1 MPNLVFLLK
10 TTKILRERLARILDT
25 EGNKDDD
32 FPIENPPYENKL
44 ANLIASPTQVASSTD
59 GVLIFNSKD
68 LEDFE
73 TKVKLNFV
81 CVDIE
86 LLKLNFESLK
96 RSIDLSTKC
105 GKNRALKGENA
116 ARKRNSKK

>member
-10 TTKILRERLARILDT
+10 ATKILRERLARILDT

-81 CVDIE
+81 CVDI
-86 LLKLNFESLK
+86 KIKF
-96 RSIDLSTKC
+96 
-105 GKNRALKGENA
+105 
-116 ARKRNSKK
+116 